1 MNAAESVEGQ
11 AEAEVGKDGVD
22 NKDKSAADK
31 RQEPSVP
38 EEPQVHIILEFLK
51 FLGILEISCNLWQF

>member
-22 NKDKSAADK
+22 NKDESAADK
-31 RQEPSVP
+31 RQEPAVP
-38 EEPQVHIILEFLK
+38 EEPQVHIKKSWILLEFLR
-51 FLGILEISCNLWQF
+51 ILRIFAIS